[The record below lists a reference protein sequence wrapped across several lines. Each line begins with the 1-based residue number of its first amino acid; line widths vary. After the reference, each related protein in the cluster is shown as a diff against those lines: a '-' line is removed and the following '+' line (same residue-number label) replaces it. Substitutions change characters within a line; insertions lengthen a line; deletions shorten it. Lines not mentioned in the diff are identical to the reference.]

1 MTPAG
6 LRLANGAQLS
16 SMRVRTIIGVLVA
29 AAMLALAAGPPQ
41 AAPRTPTHPPHDHSV
56 GPRSAEYTH
65 MPTPFSDR
73 L

>member
-1 MTPAG
+1 
-6 LRLANGAQLS
+6 
-16 SMRVRTIIGVLVA
+16 MRVRTMIGVLVA

-41 AAPRTPTHPPHDHSV
+41 AAPMTRTHPPSHHSV

>member
-1 MTPAG
+1 M
-6 LRLANGAQLS
+6 
-16 SMRVRTIIGVLVA
+16 IGVLVA

-41 AAPRTPTHPPHDHSV
+41 ATPMTRTHQPSHHSV

>member
-16 SMRVRTIIGVLVA
+16 SVRVKSLIGVLVA
-29 AAMLALAAGPPQ
+29 AAMLGLAAGPPQ
-41 AAPRTPTHPPHDHSV
+41 AAPKAHPPHHQSV
-56 GPRSAEYTH
+56 GPRSGQYTH

-73 L
+73 F